1 MSDINA
7 CQRQADAHDLRSRS
21 PLPSCSG
28 LVKIFPAPSRTKNWQ
43 KGARWRVMRSGT
55 SHACMQASS
64 TSRSQE
70 ARQMSKWAQARLCF
84 AVQRK
89 PHSSEPHSA
98 EQLKTALPCRITPA
112 VIISQAAPERI
123 DRLPDRPRALLPQT
137 SGPRRLRRQPLA
149 RGLEHAAA
157 ARVGAAAGAPRRAA
171 RSLPQRRDILQPPD
185 ARGRSVSPAAAGFLR
200 LAAAAGGLPTTRAPL
215 IQAWQ

>member
-1 MSDINA
+1 VSDVNA

-21 PLPSCSG
+21 HLPSCSG
-28 LVKIFPAPSRTKNWQ
+28 LVKIFLAPSRTKNWQ
-43 KGARWRVMRSGT
+43 KGARWRVMQRGT

-89 PHSSEPHSA
+89 PHSSEAHSA
-98 EQLKTALPCRITPA
+98 ARLKTALAGSP
-112 VIISQAAPERI
+112 
-123 DRLPDRPRALLPQT
+123 RLSSARPRPSAWTGCLTDQGRCSPVAPPLLPQT

-157 ARVGAAAGAPRRAA
+157 ARVG
-171 RSLPQRRDILQPPD
+171 S
-185 ARGRSVSPAAAGFLR
+185 RGRPRTRGPLTPAAAR
-200 LAAAAGGLPTTRAPL
+200 HTPAA
-215 IQAWQ
+215 